1 MKQINDIRQIHE
13 LIERYFEATATET
26 EERQLRHLLAT
37 TKFLTP
43 EIEQARA
50 VIGFYAASKEVNQKK
65 RKRTI
70 NLPRIAAA
78 VAIAAVSATAGT
90 LFFSGNETEN
100 RCIAYVGGVEIT
112 DQARI
117 LSIMHEDLQLLG
129 DAADNIETELDNEL
143 SIIAGELTL

>member
-1 MKQINDIRQIHE
+1 MKQNNDIRQIHQ
-13 LIERYFEATATET
+13 LIERYFDATTTEA

-50 VIGFYAASKEVNQKK
+50 VIGFYAASKEINQKK

-78 VAIAAVSATAGT
+78 VVIAAVSATAAT

-112 DQARI
+112 DQDHV
-117 LSIMHEDLQLLG
+117 LSIMHEDLQLFE
-129 DAADNIETELDNEL
+129 DAADNIEADLDNEL
-143 SIIAGELTL
+143 SILAGELTL